1 MATDY
6 SNTTIIIPTLN
17 ETENI
22 GQLLNKLTELYPE
35 INIIVADDG
44 SKDGTQQIVKNLS
57 ISKNNLST
65 NLVLLDRR
73 NEKIKGLCASVI
85 DASRAVTTPNLVVM
99 DGDLQHPPE
108 KVGELITALNNH
120 SLVIGTR
127 NKIKEPWSMHRKSLS
142 VIATKLAKLRADY
155 NDPMSGFFAVKTEL
169 INEILNKHEHKF
181 EKTGY
186 KVLFD
191 MLKYLPKDTGV
202 AEVNYDF
209 LLRDKGKSKIG
220 SKQILSFLRSLFK

>member
-1 MATDY
+1 MAADY

-17 ETENI
+17 ETGNI
-22 GQLLNKLTELYPE
+22 GLLLNNLVELYPK

-57 ISKNNLST
+57 DSFSNII
-65 NLVLLDRR
+65 LLDRR

-85 DASRAVTTPNLVVM
+85 DAAKIATTENLVVM

-108 KVGELITALNNH
+108 KVNELIAALDNH
-120 SLVIGTR
+120 SLIIGTR
-127 NKIKEPWSMHRKSLS
+127 NKIKEPWSLHRKLLS
-142 VIATKLAKLRADY
+142 VIATKLAKLRVHY
-155 NDPMSGFFAVKTEL
+155 NDPMSGFFAAKTKL
-169 INEILNKHEHKF
+169 ITEILNKHGHKF

-209 LLRDKGKSKIG
+209 LLREHGKTKIG
-220 SKQILSFLRSLFK
+220 IRQIFAFLKALVK